1 MLKQDHFK
9 TSVYKTPFH
18 ERTSELNILNEWTR
32 WKDYTVPN
40 SYFRTDLEYFAARN
54 STAVFDVSPMTKHKI
69 TGNDSEAFVNQFF
82 TRDMRKVAPGRVAYV
97 VWCDEQG
104 GVIDD
109 GTVFHVRSG
118 EYWLLCV
125 ERQLDNLGNSA
136 VGFDVKIE
144 EITDEIACLGIQ
156 GPTSCSILKAIG
168 FEGVENLKPF
178 DIKHY
183 DYQGHE
189 IIISRTGFSGD
200 LGYEACMANDAALSF
215 WDALFDNGEIYG
227 IKPFGLDALDLVRIE
242 AGLLVPGHDFM
253 VAEDA
258 IRPGSTRSPFELG
271 LSWLVDL
278 SKPVFNGREALIE
291 EKKRGSRYT
300 FVKLNI
306 NGNKPAEGAY
316 LYNQSGKKIGN
327 VTSAMFSPSAKANIA
342 YASLHDPWKKGKD
355 KIIAEI
361 YYQKDLEWNK
371 VMEEATIVT
380 KPFFDPERRK
390 VTPAELY

>member
-1 MLKQDHFK
+1 
-9 TSVYKTPFH
+9 
-18 ERTSELNILNEWTR
+18 
-32 WKDYTVPN
+32 
-40 SYFRTDLEYFAARN
+40 
-54 STAVFDVSPMTKHKI
+54 
-69 TGNDSEAFVNQFF
+69 
-82 TRDMRKVAPGRVAYV
+82 
-97 VWCDEQG
+97 
-104 GVIDD
+104 
-109 GTVFHVRSG
+109 
-118 EYWLLCV
+118 
-125 ERQLDNLGNSA
+125 
-136 VGFDVKIE
+136 
-144 EITDEIACLGIQ
+144 
-156 GPTSCSILKAIG
+156 
-168 FEGVENLKPF
+168 
-178 DIKHY
+178 
-183 DYQGHE
+183 
-189 IIISRTGFSGD
+189 
-200 LGYEACMANDAALSF
+200 
-215 WDALFDNGEIYG
+215 
-227 IKPFGLDALDLVRIE
+227 
-242 AGLLVPGHDFM
+242 HDFM

-291 EKKRGSRYT
+291 EKKKGSRYT